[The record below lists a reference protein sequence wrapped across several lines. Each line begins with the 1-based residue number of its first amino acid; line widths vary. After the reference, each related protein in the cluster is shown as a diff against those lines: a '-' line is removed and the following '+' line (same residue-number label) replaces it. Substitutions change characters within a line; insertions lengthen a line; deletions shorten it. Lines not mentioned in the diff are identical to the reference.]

1 MGVKLGN
8 YFHFNLEVFRCCLR
22 LYLSRWTFFQGL
34 TSFNNF
40 SMRSFGK
47 RSSMGKLIIFEPV
60 IRITPATASLLAEMN
75 TNSTYFCCVTR
86 YISGEQ
92 PYSCNLCRRSFS
104 ISSNLQRHLRNIH
117 GRDRQFQVRPHQS
130 SCSSSLLY
138 SPVSHV
144 WDRLQQEVQPG
155 EAPAEAQ
162 DRLSHRVKQSL
173 WNYPVKQSNRAFIT
187 SDLNVKWNQ
196 MYKSCNTQPTASS
209 Q

>member
-1 MGVKLGN
+1 
-8 YFHFNLEVFRCCLR
+8 
-22 LYLSRWTFFQGL
+22 
-34 TSFNNF
+34 
-40 SMRSFGK
+40 MRSFGK

-60 IRITPATASLLAEMN
+60 CRITPATASLLAEMN

-144 WDRLQQEVQPG
+144 WDCLQQEVQPG

-162 DRLSHRVKQSL
+162 DRLSHSQTVTLQLSSQTVKQSFYHL
-173 WNYPVKQSNRAFIT
+173 RSQCEMEP
-187 SDLNVKWNQ
+187 NVQ
-196 MYKSCNTQPTASS
+196 VLQYAADSL
-209 Q
+209 